1 MDLKKIKALIDLLSN
16 STLSELELE
25 EGDWRLRL
33 SRDAV
38 PVAGKAGVIA
48 ANRIAPP
55 AVSVSA
61 AKPSL
66 ASQAS
71 LSVAADRHVVTSPM
85 FGVLCLAPAPDKP
98 PFVQIGDAIHK
109 GQKLCMLEAMKLFH
123 ALEAER
129 DGKIVAIL
137 AENGQEVDVGQAL
150 FRIE

>member
-33 SRDAV
+33 SRDAA
-38 PVAGKAGVIA
+38 PVDGNAGTA
-48 ANRIAPP
+48 ANAIVPP
-55 AVSVSA
+55 AFSVSA
-61 AKPSL
+61 PKPS
-66 ASQAS
+66 
-71 LSVAADRHVVTSPM
+71 VAPSAAPTVATDGHVVTSPM

-98 PFVQIGDAIHK
+98 PFVQIGDVIRK

-123 ALEAER
+123 ALEADRE
-129 DGKIVAIL
+129 GKVVAIL
-137 AENGQEVDVGQAL
+137 AENGREVDVGQPL